1 MQALASS
8 LSESY
13 KCRIIDAARRSVCG
27 SLFNYPIIHGVRHSV
42 LSWLKKAKADEL
54 RKKKKKRWAIYIYP
68 IKKESFF
75 QGMHFYNRGQLSFE
89 TAAQRI
95 LDSFF
100 LEIF

>member
-42 LSWLKKAKADEL
+42 LSWLKTAKADEL
-54 RKKKKKRWAIYIYP
+54 REEKKKMGYIYP

-75 QGMHFYNRGQLSFE
+75 QGMHFYKRGQLSFE

>member
-1 MQALASS
+1 MA
-8 LSESY
+8 
-13 KCRIIDAARRSVCG
+13 
-27 SLFNYPIIHGVRHSV
+27 
-42 LSWLKKAKADEL
+42 KKGQGRWAEE
-54 RKKKKKRWAIYIYP
+54 KKKKKDGLYIYP